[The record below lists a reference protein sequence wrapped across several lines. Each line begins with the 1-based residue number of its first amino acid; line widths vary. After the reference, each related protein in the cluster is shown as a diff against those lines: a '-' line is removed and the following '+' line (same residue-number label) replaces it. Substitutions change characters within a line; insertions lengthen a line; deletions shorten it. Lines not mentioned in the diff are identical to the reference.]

1 MSDKNEKANEHGNDN
16 TVTVIVNARPKTVPK
31 GKITFDQVVA
41 LADGLP
47 KGPQVLYTVLY
58 RKGEDKKPQ
67 GSLVAGEDVNVK
79 DGMIFDVSA
88 TDQS

>member
-1 MSDKNEKANEHGNDN
+1 MSDK
-16 TVTVIVNARPKTVPK
+16 TVNIVINARPKTVSK
-31 GKITFDQVVA
+31 AKMTFEEIVA

-47 KGPQVLYTVLY
+47 TGPQILYTVLY
-58 RKGEDKKPQ
+58 RKGEDKKPE
-67 GSLVAGEDVNVK
+67 GSLVAGEGVNVK